1 MKIGILIFS
10 GPKHDEYT
18 QAERFEEA
26 GRDLGVEV
34 VRIHE
39 PLTAI
44 RHDGD
49 KTTFFA
55 DGGVDIASLALD
67 AVICRPNFV
76 EEPSLHQFTIQAL
89 QNLGLRVVNG
99 SIRAPKNKLDQR
111 LRLAALN
118 IPMPRW
124 AIAHRPEQAVAA
136 AEEIGYPVIVKMAFG
151 THGKGVFFAPT
162 SETLL
167 PIIDYLAVRD
177 KNPVIIEEFIKTR
190 VSPPDQSGG
199 VKRGS
204 ASDLRAF
211 VLNGKVIAAM
221 ERVAKAGDVRANASI
236 GGTGRPVTLSP
247 EEERMAIAA
256 TEAFQLE
263 ISGVDILRSSRGP
276 LVIEVNANPG
286 FRELE
291 NVTGV
296 NVAKA
301 IIEFATKEKSPGV

>member
-1 MKIGILIFS
+1 MRIGILIFS

-26 GRDLGVEV
+26 GRDLGIEV

-44 RHDGD
+44 RHDGERMM
-49 KTTFFA
+49 FFA
-55 DGGVDIASLALD
+55 DGGVDIVSLGLD

-89 QNLGLRVVNG
+89 QNLGLRVING

-111 LRLAALN
+111 LQLAALN

-177 KNPVIIEEFIKTR
+177 KNPVIVEEFVQAADRKDVR
-190 VSPPDQSGG
+190 V
-199 VKRGS
+199 
-204 ASDLRAF
+204 F
-211 VLNGKVIAAM
+211 VLGGRVLAAM

-263 ISGVDILRSSRGP
+263 ISGVDILRSSHGP

-286 FRELE
+286 FKELE

-301 IIEFATKEKSPGV
+301 IIEYATK